1 MPMDK
6 RRILLY
12 TALLTLP
19 VAMAV
24 TGFIFLVV
32 GIKTASAAGDMQTVL
47 APVLGGS
54 ALLLIA
60 VATAVVVIRNERKQY
75 REMMAGVARDEES
88 E

>member
-1 MPMDK
+1 MPLVK

-19 VAMAV
+19 MAMAV

-32 GIKTASAAGDMQTVL
+32 GIKTVGAARDMQTVL

-75 REMMAGVARDEES
+75 REMMAGVARDEEP

>member
-12 TALLTLP
+12 VVLLTLP

-24 TGFIFLVV
+24 TGLIFLVV
-32 GIKTASAAGDMQTVL
+32 GIKAVSVAGDMQTVL
-47 APVLGGS
+47 APFLSGS

-75 REMMAGVARDEES
+75 REMMAGVARDKES

>member
-1 MPMDK
+1 MAMDK
-6 RRILLY
+6 RRILSY
-12 TALLTLP
+12 VALLTLP

-24 TGFIFLVV
+24 TGLIFLVV
-32 GIKTASAAGDMQTVL
+32 GIKAVSVAGDMQTVR

-75 REMMAGVARDEES
+75 REMMTGVARDEES

>member
-1 MPMDK
+1 MDK

-24 TGFIFLVV
+24 TGFIVLVV
-32 GIKTASAAGDMQTVL
+32 GIKTVSAAGDMQTVL

-75 REMMAGVARDEES
+75 REMMAGVARDEEP

>member
-1 MPMDK
+1 MDK

-12 TALLTLP
+12 VVLLTLP

-24 TGFIFLVV
+24 TGLIFLVV
-32 GIKTASAAGDMQTVL
+32 GIKAVSVAGDMQTVL
-47 APVLGGS
+47 APFLSGS

-75 REMMAGVARDEES
+75 REMMAGVARDKES

>member
-32 GIKTASAAGDMQTVL
+32 GIKTVSAAGDMQTVL

-60 VATAVVVIRNERKQY
+60 VATAVVVIRNERKQH
-75 REMMAGVARDEES
+75 REMMAGVARDEEPA
-88 E
+88 

>member
-1 MPMDK
+1 MPLVK
-6 RRILLY
+6 GRILLY

-19 VAMAV
+19 MAMAV

-32 GIKTASAAGDMQTVL
+32 GIKTVGAAGDMQTVL

-75 REMMAGVARDEES
+75 REMMAGVARDEEP

>member
-1 MPMDK
+1 M
-6 RRILLY
+6 Y
-12 TALLTLP
+12 VVLLTLP

-24 TGFIFLVV
+24 TGLIFLVV
-32 GIKTASAAGDMQTVL
+32 GIKAVSVAGDMQTVL
-47 APVLGGS
+47 APFLSGS

-75 REMMAGVARDEES
+75 REMMAGVARDKES